1 MKILITGKNGQ
12 VGSCLVDLLEAQ
24 TELTF
29 LALDREELDITDLV
43 QVNKIVTEFQPNI
56 IINAAAYTAVD
67 KAEQECELANAINRD
82 GPRNLA
88 AAANDINAVMI
99 HISTD
104 YVFDGDSAESYTEP
118 DVTAPQ
124 GEYGRSKLAGELAV
138 AQACP
143 EHIILRTAWV
153 FGEHGN
159 NFVKTMLRLA
169 KTRDTLGV
177 VGDQFGGPTYAGDI
191 ATAIVTISK
200 QIIDGNQAYG
210 IYHYSGFPQVSWHTF
225 AEKIFEIALEQDVL
239 VKPIKVNPITTLD
252 YPTPAKRPAN
262 SRLNCDKINH
272 AFGIQQSDWQAAL
285 VRIQEYSY
293 NNP

>member
-1 MKILITGKNGQ
+1 MKILIAGKNGQ
-12 VGSCLVDLLEAQ
+12 VGSCLVDQLSTISDVTL
-24 TELTF
+24 
-29 LALDREELDITDLV
+29 LALDREQLDITDAT
-43 QVNKIVTEFQPNI
+43 QVNKVVAEFNPNI

-82 GPRNLA
+82 GPQNLA
-88 AAANDINAVMI
+88 QAANKINAAII

-104 YVFDGDSAESYTEP
+104 YVFDGDSADSYTES

-124 GEYGRSKLAGELAV
+124 GEYGRSKLAGEQAV

-143 EHIILRTAWV
+143 KHIILRTAWV
-153 FGEHGN
+153 FGEYGN

-177 VGDQFGGPTYAGDI
+177 VADQFGGPTYAGDI
-191 ATAIVTISK
+191 ANAIVTISK

-210 IYHYSGFPQVSWHTF
+210 IYHYSGFPHVSWHTF
-225 AEKIFEIALEQDVL
+225 AEKIFEIALAQDVL
-239 VKPIKVNPITTLD
+239 VQPIKVNPITTLD

-262 SRLNCDKINH
+262 SRLNCHKIDS
-272 AFGIQQSDWQAAL
+272 AFGIEQSDWQAAL
-285 VRIQEYSY
+285 TRIKEYS
-293 NNP
+293 

>member
-1 MKILITGKNGQ
+1 MKILIAGKNGQ

-29 LALDREELDITDLV
+29 LALDREQLDITDPV
-43 QVNKIVTEFQPNI
+43 QVNKIVKQFKPNI

-67 KAEQECELANAINRD
+67 KAEPECELANAINRD
-82 GPRNLA
+82 GPHNLA
-88 AAANDINAVMI
+88 YAANKVNAAII

-104 YVFDGDSAESYTEP
+104 YVFSGDDSNSYIESDLT
-118 DVTAPQ
+118 DPQ
-124 GEYGRSKLAGELAV
+124 GVYGRSKLAGEQAV
-138 AQACP
+138 ALACSR
-143 EHIILRTAWV
+143 HIILRTAWV

-169 KTRDTLGV
+169 KMGESLGV
-177 VGDQFGGPTYAGDI
+177 VADQFGGPTYAGDI
-191 ATAIVTISK
+191 AKAILSISK
-200 QIIDGNQAYG
+200 QIARDSHAYG
-210 IYHYSGFPQVSWHTF
+210 IYHFSGFPHVSWHTF
-225 AEKIFEIALEQDVL
+225 AAKIFEIALEQEVL

-262 SRLNCDKINH
+262 SRLNCDKIHN

-285 VRIQEYSY
+285 VRIREYL
-293 NNP
+293 

>member
-1 MKILITGKNGQ
+1 MKILIAGKNGQ
-12 VGSCLVDLLEAQ
+12 VGSCLIDILEAQ

-29 LALDREELDITDLV
+29 LALGREELDITDPI
-43 QVNKIVTEFQPNI
+43 QVDRIVSEFQPNI

-67 KAEQECELANAINRD
+67 KAEQESELANAINRD
-82 GPRNLA
+82 GPQNFAHA
-88 AAANDINAVMI
+88 ASQVNAVII

-104 YVFDGDSAESYTEP
+104 YVFDGVSAESYTES

-124 GEYGRSKLAGELAV
+124 GEYGRSKLAGEQAV

-143 EHIILRTAWV
+143 KHIILRTAWV

-177 VGDQFGGPTYAGDI
+177 VADQFGGPTYAGDF
-191 ATAIVTISK
+191 AKAIVTISK
-200 QIIDGNQAYG
+200 QIIDGNKAYG
-210 IYHYSGFPQVSWHTF
+210 TYHYSGFPHVSWHTF
-225 AEKIFEIALEQDVL
+225 AEKIFEIALEQNVF
-239 VKPIKVNPITTLD
+239 VQPIQVNPITTLD

-262 SRLNCDKINH
+262 SRLNCDKIHN
-272 AFGIQQSDWQAAL
+272 AFGIKQSDWQAAL
-285 VRIQEYSY
+285 VRIKEYS
-293 NNP
+293 

>member
-1 MKILITGKNGQ
+1 MKILIAGKNGQ

-29 LALDREELDITDLV
+29 LALDREELDITDPV
-43 QVNKIVTEFQPNI
+43 QVNKIVTQFQPNI

-82 GPRNLA
+82 GPQNLA
-88 AAANDINAVMI
+88 LAASNINAAII

-104 YVFDGDSAESYTEP
+104 YVFDGDSAESYTES

-124 GEYGRSKLAGELAV
+124 GEYGRSKLAGEHAV

-143 EHIILRTAWV
+143 KHIILRTAWV
-153 FGEHGN
+153 FGEQGN

-169 KTRDTLGV
+169 KTRESLGV
-177 VGDQFGGPTYAGDI
+177 VADQFGGPTYAGDI
-191 ATAIVTISK
+191 AHAILTISK
-200 QIIDGNQAYG
+200 QIADDSHVYG
-210 IYHYSGFPQVSWHTF
+210 IYHFSGFPHVNWHTF

-262 SRLNCDKINH
+262 SRLNCDKIHN
-272 AFGIQQSDWQAAL
+272 AFNIEQSDWQAAL
-285 VRIQEYSY
+285 TRINKYQ
-293 NNP
+293 